1 LTSLLTL
8 LLFFIALELFES
20 NWQKSD
26 SFYGVIKNNY
36 QIYDKN
42 IFLFILLNPT
52 FFFSIYLAMKFGNFT
67 FLMSSIIV
75 LKFMD
80 ISFRLFLL
88 KKIQNDDDIN
98 YLVPLDIK
106 YTFFIRYFNV
116 ILYPSTFLLSLT

>member
-1 LTSLLTL
+1 MTSLLTL